1 MKLIGDGGAG
11 GGRKVLVGVKLDPRS
26 RELLT
31 WALVKVAQPGDLVIA
46 LHVLDT
52 ITGISLPP
60 SLLPFL
66 ACVHYFALAEK
77 SEFLLQKEL
86 RRCFLS

>member
-1 MKLIGDGGAG
+1 MKLIGDGD

-31 WALVKVAQPGDLVIA
+31 WALVKVAEPGDVVIA

-52 ITGISLPP
+52 VTGLYLSL
-60 SLLPFL
+60 SL
-66 ACVHYFALAEK
+66 
-77 SEFLLQKEL
+77 S
-86 RRCFLS
+86 LSLSL

>member
-1 MKLIGDGGAG
+1 MKLIGDGG

-31 WALVKVAQPGDLVIA
+31 WALVKVAEPGDLVIA

-52 ITGISLPP
+52 VIGLSLSLSISM
-60 SLLPFL
+60 SIASF
-66 ACVHYFALAEK
+66 
-77 SEFLLQKEL
+77 FLLCYE
-86 RRCFLS
+86 RCVESRM